1 MAAGISIPD
10 KKKEQEFERDVHR
23 RDIADIESIMDRA
36 VHAYKFAQLESRWSG
51 HLRQNGITEK
61 EERMQWLRQKY
72 IEENDLEE
80 QKEEA
85 KLSIE
90 EMIE

>member
-1 MAAGISIPD
+1 
-10 KKKEQEFERDVHR
+10 
-23 RDIADIESIMDRA
+23 
-36 VHAYKFAQLESRWSG
+36 
-51 HLRQNGITEK
+51 
-61 EERMQWLRQKY
+61 MQWLRQKY

-90 EMIE
+90 EMIEQMQSELIAQGIEDENQRLLIIIDQLMQQEEMLTSQETYKRAEGESRGGGEEKEGESALQIDEL

>member
-1 MAAGISIPD
+1 
-10 KKKEQEFERDVHR
+10 
-23 RDIADIESIMDRA
+23 
-36 VHAYKFAQLESRWSG
+36 
-51 HLRQNGITEK
+51 
-61 EERMQWLRQKY
+61 MQWLRQKY

-90 EMIE
+90 EMIEQMQSELIAQGIEDENQRLLIIID

>member
-1 MAAGISIPD
+1 
-10 KKKEQEFERDVHR
+10 
-23 RDIADIESIMDRA
+23 
-36 VHAYKFAQLESRWSG
+36 
-51 HLRQNGITEK
+51 
-61 EERMQWLRQKY
+61 MQWLRQKY

-90 EMIE
+90 EMIEQMQSELIAQGIEDENQRLLIIIDQLRQQEEMLTSQETYKRAEGENRVGGEEVEGVGAL